1 MKKTI
6 NLAIAAMLC
15 AATVTYAQTTST
27 SGKDDKQDKNAQGSQ
42 AASAGKS
49 TKGSAAA
56 NAGTAAS
63 AGAGANTGTGASAGA
78 ASGTGTAASAGENR
92 ARKSTAGDGSTRPG
106 GAEHKNAND
115 VGRYSDTESADPKSF
130 NSKEAIAKR
139 KKNLTESDTTVK
151 KGSGSAE
158 RNTKNHTGK
167 TGNYQNRDAKQSVKS
182 RP

>member
-6 NLAIAAMLC
+6 NLALAAILS
-15 AATVTYAQTTST
+15 AATLSYAQTTSS
-27 SGKDDKQDKNAQGSQ
+27 SGQADKQDQKAQGSQ
-42 AASAGKS
+42 AASASKPV
-49 TKGSAAA
+49 KGAA
-56 NAGTAAS
+56 
-63 AGAGANTGTGASAGA
+63 AGA
-78 ASGTGTAASAGENR
+78 AATSARDDKAVENR
-92 ARKSTAGDGSTRPG
+92 ARKSTEGDGSTRPG
-106 GAEHKNAND
+106 GAAHKNAND
-115 VGRYSDTESADPKSF
+115 VGRYSDTESKDPKSF

-151 KGSGSAE
+151 KGSGSGD

>member
-6 NLAIAAMLC
+6 NLAFAAILC
-15 AATVTYAQTTST
+15 ASTMSYAQNTSS
-27 SGKDDKQDKNAQGSQ
+27 SGQADKQDQKAQGSQ
-42 AASAGKS
+42 AASASKS
-49 TKGSAAA
+49 AQ
-56 NAGTAAS
+56 GTAATS
-63 AGAGANTGTGASAGA
+63 AGDDKAV
-78 ASGTGTAASAGENR
+78 ENR
-92 ARKSTAGDGSTRPG
+92 ARKSTEGDGSTRPG
-106 GAEHKNAND
+106 AAAHKNAND
-115 VGRYSDTESADPKSF
+115 VGRYSDTESEDPKSF

-151 KGSGSAE
+151 KGSGSGD